1 VLSYWPVTLLLF
13 FARYYLLEDTL
24 IRPQRGGRQPQQA
37 KGPQVLTDHTPVSE
51 VRLVDEDGNR
61 VMTKEAALQ
70 LADDTGLDCILVSPD
85 SDPPVVRLMDYG
97 KFKFEAEKK
106 AREAKKKQHTVNIK
120 EIKFGIRID
129 DHDYGVKLNR
139 ARKFLDAGDKVKTT
153 IRLRGREIQ
162 HVDLA
167 FQLAQR
173 FVDDLEDI
181 AQLEGQIRR
190 DSARQITLNFQPNK
204 K

>member
-1 VLSYWPVTLLLF
+1 MS
-13 FARYYLLEDTL
+13 R
-24 IRPQRGGRQPQQA
+24 
-37 KGPQVLTDHTPVSE
+37 
-51 VRLVDEDGNR
+51 DE
-61 VMTKEAALQ
+61 ALK
-70 LADDTGLDCILVSPD
+70 LADETGLDCILVSPD

-106 AREAKKKQHTVNIK
+106 AREAKKKQHTVTIK
-120 EIKFGIRID
+120 EVKFGIRID

-139 ARKFLDAGDKVKTT
+139 ARKFLEGGDKVKST
-153 IRLRGREIQ
+153 IRLRGREVQ

-167 FQLAQR
+167 FALAQR
-173 FVDDLEDI
+173 FVDDLADV

-190 DSARQITLNFQPNK
+190 DSARQITLNFQPIK